1 MTEELGYCEVG
12 TIVQEFVCIQNAKT
26 AFKIAGFWHEFEP
39 KLCGFETQLL
49 VRQQRCSCKTSKF
62 GKVYF
67 LPNTELRE
75 RLPSRLCNLT
85 SGIKWHY

>member
-49 VRQQRCSCKTSKF
+49 VR
-62 GKVYF
+62 
-67 LPNTELRE
+67 
-75 RLPSRLCNLT
+75 
-85 SGIKWHY
+85 